1 MSEFA
6 VNMQGI
12 VKRFPG
18 VIANNDI
25 DLAIKH
31 GEIHGLLGENG
42 AGKTVLMSV
51 LYGLYRPDAG
61 KILINGKLQSN
72 YGPATAIALGIGMV
86 HQHFM
91 LVPRLSVAENI
102 MLGQE
107 PVKSG
112 IFLDEEAGIHRIEEF
127 SNQYGLPID
136 PKAQV
141 NQLPVGVQQR
151 VEIIKALY
159 RGADT
164 LILDE
169 PTAVLTEQE
178 VKHLESALHKLK
190 QEGKTTVLITH
201 KLREAIEICDRIT
214 VLRKGKVIGTVHA
227 SETNERELAE
237 MMVGRDVVFTVRR
250 TEAKGAPE
258 PVLQVR
264 DIEAEDDRG
273 LLALKDISFELRKNE
288 ILGIAGVQG
297 NGQAE
302 LAEVLTGL
310 RPLRKGAISLG
321 EQDLTGKT
329 VRDFIDA
336 GIAHIP
342 ADRHL
347 RGLVMDFSLREN
359 TILGRQRI
367 HQFAPNR
374 FWQNQ
379 REITNYT
386 KRIVEE
392 FGVKTPSLNV
402 LAQNLSGGNQQRL
415 IIGRELSKEPR
426 VIIAAQPTRGLDV
439 GGIEYVHEQLLKMR
453 DRGTAIL
460 LISMDLD
467 EVMMLSDRIAV
478 IYNGTIVAI
487 RDPEETNRRELG
499 ELMLSG
505 TRARTGE
512 QEEEG

>member
-1 MSEFA
+1 MPEFA
-6 VNMQGI
+6 VDMRGI

-18 VIANNDI
+18 VVANDSV
-25 DLAIKH
+25 DFAVER

-42 AGKTVLMSV
+42 AGKTVLMST

-61 KILINGKLQSN
+61 EILINGHPQSN
-72 YGPATAIALGIGMV
+72 YGPATAIRLGIGMV

-107 PVKSG
+107 PIKSG
-112 IFLDEEAGIHRIEEF
+112 IFLDREAAIRQIQKF

-136 PKAQV
+136 PKARV
-141 NQLPVGVQQR
+141 DQLPVGAQQR

-178 VKHLESALHKLK
+178 VEHLGSALRKLK
-190 QEGKTTVLITH
+190 QEGKATILITH

-214 VLRKGKVIGTVHA
+214 VLRKGRVIGTVHA

-250 TEAKGAPE
+250 TEAKETPE
-258 PVLQVR
+258 PVLR
-264 DIEAEDDRG
+264 AKEIEAEDDRG
-273 LLALKDISFELRKNE
+273 LLALKGVSFDVRKNE

-310 RPLRKGAISLG
+310 RPIRKGSVSLG
-321 EQDLTGKT
+321 GQDLTGKT

-347 RGLVMDFSLREN
+347 RGLVMNFSLREN
-359 TILGRQRI
+359 AILGRQRI
-367 HQFAPNR
+367 HQFAPSR

-379 REITNYT
+379 LEITNYT

-392 FGVKTPSLNV
+392 FGVKTPSVYV

-415 IIGRELSKEPR
+415 IVGREFSKEPR
-426 VIIAAQPTRGLDV
+426 MIIAAQPTRGLDV

-453 DRGTAIL
+453 DHGAAVL

-478 IYNGTIVAI
+478 IYNGSIVAI
-487 RDPEETNRRELG
+487 RDPEDTDRRELG

-505 TRARTGE
+505 ARAQTGA
-512 QEEEG
+512 EEEG